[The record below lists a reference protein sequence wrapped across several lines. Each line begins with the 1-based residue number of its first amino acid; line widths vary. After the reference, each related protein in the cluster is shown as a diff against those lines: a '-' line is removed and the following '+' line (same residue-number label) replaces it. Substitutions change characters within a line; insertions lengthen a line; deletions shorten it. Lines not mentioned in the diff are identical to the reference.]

1 MRIFNARN
9 YLMKKYCL
17 LPVICSFF
25 LLVVNPL
32 EAQTGII
39 KKPGVTLGGNL
50 VYSMPRGQFADGFK
64 FGIGGEVH
72 AGVGWGSTYLIGTL
86 GVTRYEKRS
95 SVSNSISAVPFT
107 IGLRK
112 YLLLKRLFING
123 DLGSTSIKF
132 GNSSTRA
139 FTAGFGGGVRL
150 LGLEVALYYNAM
162 KNSYLETPKGYSNS
176 VNVRVGWNF
185 TL

>member
-1 MRIFNARN
+1 MRIFGGRN

-25 LLVVNPL
+25 LLVGKTGY
-32 EAQTGII
+32 AQAGLI

-50 VYSMPRGQFADGFK
+50 VYSMPRGQFADRYK
-64 FGIGGEVH
+64 FGFGGEVY

-86 GVTRYEKRS
+86 GITKYEKQS
-95 SVSNSISAVPFT
+95 SVSNAISTVPFT

-132 GNSSTRA
+132 GNSSTNA
-139 FTAGFGGGVRL
+139 FTAGFGGGLRL

-162 KNSYLETPKGYSNS
+162 KNTYLESPKGYSNS
-176 VNVRVGWNF
+176 VNVKIGWNF